1 MNINSI
7 KLFLFSLYWVF
18 KYYLGLKNLLRVKY
32 KIEKLSILKFMQWHS
47 GAAYFIGVFKGEKVF
62 IKTDSNT
69 TGIIDNEYLAC
80 KVLNSKNSMNF
91 PKPIL
96 KERYKNVDFIVIS
109 FLEGV
114 SLDVYLKKSEKN
126 SVILNK
132 PIIAN
137 YLFDILLTLH
147 ELQIIHRDIRPENIQ
162 IIEDDK
168 GVNVVL
174 FDFAYCIDS
183 ISWESANRYNEVDSL
198 PYYLEIMKSLGED
211 YKKGLYQWDD
221 AYSIYEILKRNN
233 LKIEDNTDVLL
244 KGLVSKETYSIKVD

>member
-1 MNINSI
+1 M
-7 KLFLFSLYWVF
+7 
-18 KYYLGLKNLLRVKY
+18 
-32 KIEKLSILKFMQWHS
+32 H
-47 GAAYFIGVFKGEKVF
+47 
-62 IKTDSNT
+62 
-69 TGIIDNEYLAC
+69 
-80 KVLNSKNSMNF
+80 
-91 PKPIL
+91 
-96 KERYKNVDFIVIS
+96 KERK
-109 FLEGV
+109 
-114 SLDVYLKKSEKN
+114 
-126 SVILNK
+126 
-132 PIIAN
+132 
-137 YLFDILLTLH
+137 
-147 ELQIIHRDIRPENIQ
+147 IIHRDIRPENIQ

-183 ISWESANRYNEVDSL
+183 ISWKSANRYNEVDSL